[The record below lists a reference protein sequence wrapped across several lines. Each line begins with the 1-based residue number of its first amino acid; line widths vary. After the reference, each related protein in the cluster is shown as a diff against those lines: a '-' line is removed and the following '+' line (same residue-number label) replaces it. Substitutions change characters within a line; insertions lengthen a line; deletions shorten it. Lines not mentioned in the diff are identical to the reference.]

1 MALIET
7 AFARSRTVISALLLV
22 LIAGTI
28 ATALY
33 SISRSCLNCWVY
45 RR

>member
-1 MALIET
+1 MALIDT

-28 ATALY
+28 AFVE
-33 SISRSCLNCWVY
+33 IPK
-45 RR
+45 